1 MPLRSATVPGAARFA
16 NANVAFAKFNGVHV
30 IHRARDLRTFSMVSK
45 PMYRLTEAFPYL
57 VTRVG
62 VRMGEL
68 ISRRLERY
76 GLTLPMYRV
85 MAALWQRGGQRLGDL
100 SEMTTVEISTLSRLV
115 GVMQRKGLLSRTRPD
130 SNARSVEINLTKS
143 GRALVEQLIPLAQRH
158 EQVGLQGFAP
168 DEIAALKKNLVTVYR
183 NLDVLDREIS
193 EESITTAKRRS
204 AAAPQGARLNGKQDK
219 KA

>member
-115 GVMQRKGLLSRTRPD
+115 GGLL
-130 SNARSVEINLTKS
+130 L
-143 GRALVEQLIPLAQRH
+143 
-158 EQVGLQGFAP
+158 
-168 DEIAALKKNLVTVYR
+168 
-183 NLDVLDREIS
+183 
-193 EESITTAKRRS
+193 
-204 AAAPQGARLNGKQDK
+204 
-219 KA
+219 